1 MADLGEMA
9 RALGQALARTEEY
22 QTLRRA
28 IQAADGDREIQELT
42 NRLQELE
49 ERVHGA
55 LERGMKPDAALEG
68 EYEGVVGKLQ
78 ASSTYQRLVASQA
91 NFDKIVQR
99 VNLTIQKGLEEGGT
113 SRIIIPG

>member
-1 MADLGEMA
+1 MA
-9 RALGQALARTEEY
+9 RALGQALARTDEY

-78 ASSTYQRLVASQA
+78 ASQA